1 MTARNTARV
10 ISVNTA
16 LAHNLQ
22 VGGRRMRSAIGKKT
36 RSGPVAVAALGL
48 EGDEQ
53 VELSL
58 HGGLAQAVYAYPQE
72 HYAYW
77 QQRRASLGLD
87 LFAQDLPCGTMG
99 ENLTIAGLL
108 EHEVFVGDT
117 LAGPNVLLRVTRA
130 RQPCSKFNA
139 VMGYAQAAKDMVS
152 QACCGFYLAVEQAG
166 SISAGEVLALRAG
179 AREISIANQARTLWA
194 RYAQD

>member
-1 MTARNTARV
+1 MTARMTARV

-87 LFAQDLPCGTMG
+87 LFAQDLPCGTWAKTSPLWACLNMRC
-99 ENLTIAGLL
+99 LWA
-108 EHEVFVGDT
+108 
-117 LAGPNVLLRVTRA
+117 TR
-130 RQPCSKFNA
+130 
-139 VMGYAQAAKDMVS
+139 
-152 QACCGFYLAVEQAG
+152 
-166 SISAGEVLALRAG
+166 LRAPTCCC
-179 AREISIANQARTLWA
+179 A
-194 RYAQD
+194 

>member
-1 MTARNTARV
+1 MTAHTTARV

-16 LAHNLQ
+16 LAHNLL
-22 VGGRRMRSAIGKKT
+22 VGGRRMRSAIGKT
-36 RSGPVAVAALGL
+36 ARSGTVAVAPLGL

-77 QQRRASLGLD
+77 QQRRAALGLD
-87 LFAQDLPCGTMG
+87 LFEQDLPHGTMG

-108 EHEVFVGDT
+108 EHQVFVGDT
-117 LAGPNVLLRVTRA
+117 LVGPNVVLRVTRP

-139 VMGYAQAAKDMVS
+139 VIGYAQAAKDMVTHAS
-152 QACCGFYLAVEQAG
+152 CGFYLAVEQAG
-166 SISAGEVLALRAG
+166 SISAGEVLVLRAG
-179 AREISIANQARTLWA
+179 TQEVSIAGQARTLWA